1 MRNIEPKLAKRASW
15 ISILCSF
22 VLSAETWVKLAELAG
37 FTGTLRLSGFG
48 LEVTLRT
55 SWAMVGVVDAYVI
68 SALVLWTLSTNKD
81 LAAFA
86 RKNTYAAALVG
97 VAAQSIYHGATAFLA
112 GAAIVLVVLSVVMG
126 AIPPMF
132 AALGIHMRAKGLMA
146 TRTGTDSEKLT
157 AGLLS
162 LSLIHAAAVTADT
175 VSALRAELA
184 LTQETLA
191 AVTAPR
197 ATVTRA
203 VTATVI
209 PVSAPP
215 VDTDSAVT
223 IPDDIRELTEFRA
236 DRPHNVGARA
246 TVKAAAMA
254 WLADNAG
261 DSSDSVLADK
271 LVTLFGVSL
280 RTGFRH
286 VKAYRAT
293 A

>member
-1 MRNIEPKLAKRASW
+1 MTVEPKLAKRASW
-15 ISILCSF
+15 VSILCSF

-37 FTGTLRLSGFG
+37 FTGTLKMGVTVPIIG
-48 LEVTLRT
+48 DTLRT

-68 SALVLWTLSTNKD
+68 SALVLWTFTTNRD

-97 VAAQSIYHGATAFLA
+97 VAAQSVYHGATAFLA

-132 AALGIHMRAKGLMA
+132 AALGIHMRSKGLIA
-146 TRTGTDSEKLT
+146 ARTGMADGKLT
-157 AGLLS
+157 AGLLN
-162 LSLIHAAAVTADT
+162 LSLIHAAAA
-175 VSALRAELA
+175 SASTNQELRAELE
-184 LTQETLA
+184 LTRETLA

-197 ATVTRA
+197 VTVTRA
-203 VTATVI
+203 TATVT
-209 PVSAPP
+209 PT
-215 VDTDSAVT
+215 DTATVT
-223 IPDDIRELTEFRA
+223 VPDDIRELTSG
-236 DRPHNVGARA
+236 DTA
-246 TVKAAAMA
+246 TVTPRGSVKRASVKGAALA

-271 LVTLFGVSL
+271 VAATFAVSL
-280 RTGFRH
+280 STGWRY
-286 VKAYRAT
+286 VRAYRAT